1 MNALGRITN
10 YFKPASD
17 QPPKRENSLELVRAV
32 RRNDLQ
38 TVEFEL
44 ARGADPESRDKRGRA
59 LMIAAGSG
67 YTEIA
72 QRLLQA
78 GAKVHAHEDYLKDFS
93 ALKVA
98 VSENHPEMVALLL
111 KADPQHVDA
120 RSPSGSTALHDALT
134 LDRASDGKYREV
146 VRTLLRAGANPSLR
160 EEHAQMGYWGDTGW
174 EMMKKNYHHHPEI
187 ITEYKNIHEAARGQG
202 AFPVQPLMFAP
213 QQA

>member
-1 MNALGRITN
+1 MNALGRIAD

-17 QPPKRENSLELVRAV
+17 PPKRDNSLELVRAV

-38 TVEFEL
+38 TVEIEL
-44 ARGADPESRDKRGRA
+44 AKGADPESHDKRDRA
-59 LMIAAGSG
+59 LMIAARYD

-78 GAKVHAHEDYLKDFS
+78 GAKVHAHEDYMKDFS

-98 VSENHPEMVALLL
+98 VSENHPKMVALLL
-111 KADPQHVDA
+111 EADPGHVDA
-120 RSPSGSTALHDALT
+120 RSPSGSTALHDALNM
-134 LDRASDGKYREV
+134 DKSSDGKYGEV

-174 EMMKKNYHHHPEI
+174 EMMEKYYHHRPEV
-187 ITEYKNIHEAARGQG
+187 ITEYKNIHKAAGGQG
-202 AFPVQPLMFAP
+202 AFPVKPLMSAP
-213 QQA
+213 QQV